1 MIFEWKNIRKLTDE
15 TDEGGADILLD
26 FIWLLYYT
34 TYEYTTH
41 K

>member
-1 MIFEWKNIRKLTDE
+1 MQKNVGGTY
-15 TDEGGADILLD
+15 GADILLD
-26 FIWLLYYT
+26 FIRLLYYT